1 MNISLIINTIQELTN
16 NTPIYSLDN
25 CDNHTRQEILL
36 NLRTIIN
43 DLNYDT
49 NTGKLYFESF
59 SITNKEE
66 EAILLASLQ
75 ALDEKMCIMN
85 ASYFAEIAESSA
97 SIDHSN
103 ELMNRAILPLFEQRY
118 LLSLIPEFSPQEQQH
133 IPNLLTWHSSLSDRD
148 VVNDEQELNRMGI
161 YKYHYPYINIERG
174 NLHVFDAHAPRDTPI
189 YKIHN
194 MRGITPR
201 GGDLLPVAC
210 YQGRETVSSLLRYLH
225 RNSPPTDTGIIH
237 LEQSEPLGALELSNE
252 EMGVILFGESRA
264 RTNTNRPPNRF
275 MRTTLLGTTPI
286 THTSSYITTGRS
298 RVSIQISPDGDSLY
312 LGQHSNFFANRNRLL
327 NLRFRNTLQ
336 SLQHL
341 DPFDAH
347 HPRYHVNFD
356 FNHVTSRIGEMDIC
370 NFFDGLKSPESYI
383 HFYNQFVNPITQ
395 HIDYNKLNL
404 FFTNPQE
411 YHARYMP
418 TETFAPY
425 ENRACIWVNKPI
437 KQHQSQSNRGINS
450 FAKRMTTRTIERK
463 ERPTRTNRQ
472 AATSNTPRKN
482 KRDRLKRS
490 HSFS

>member
-264 RTNTNRPPNRF
+264 RTNTNRPPNRC
-275 MRTTLLGTTPI
+275 LLY
-286 THTSSYITTGRS
+286 TS
-298 RVSIQISPDGDSLY
+298 
-312 LGQHSNFFANRNRLL
+312 
-327 NLRFRNTLQ
+327 
-336 SLQHL
+336 
-341 DPFDAH
+341 DAA
-347 HPRYHVNFD
+347 D
-356 FNHVTSRIGEMDIC
+356 D
-370 NFFDGLKSPESYI
+370 
-383 HFYNQFVNPITQ
+383 
-395 HIDYNKLNL
+395 
-404 FFTNPQE
+404 
-411 YHARYMP
+411 
-418 TETFAPY
+418 
-425 ENRACIWVNKPI
+425 
-437 KQHQSQSNRGINS
+437 
-450 FAKRMTTRTIERK
+450 
-463 ERPTRTNRQ
+463 
-472 AATSNTPRKN
+472 
-482 KRDRLKRS
+482 
-490 HSFS
+490 